1 MSGNRSNRSNH
12 ARLALVVSL
21 AAVLSTAAPAVA
33 QSRFSTARLTDQ
45 PDEFSGAGTRT
56 GHLSQL
62 DSQPHLAKHLT
73 RINQFRTLFRTQ
85 GSLSSQQRDGRPPAQ
100 AAPTPSSALAP
111 VSDPPAT
118 HRAVVPRADR
128 VAEPDVTNLA
138 ILELED
144 SLSARQ
150 YPSRPYPGVGLVVV
164 LKTISA
170 WSETSMIHALKSG
183 AVPIYSQAGE
193 VIGVEDARTGLLLGG
208 RRS

>member
-1 MSGNRSNRSNH
+1 MSDDRSNRSNH

-21 AAVLSTAAPAVA
+21 TAVLFAAAPAAA
-33 QSRFSTARLTDQ
+33 QSGFSTARLTDQ
-45 PDEFSGAGTRT
+45 QDESRGPGTQT
-56 GHLSQL
+56 GHLSPL

-73 RINQFRTLFRTQ
+73 RINRFRTLFRTQ
-85 GSLSSQQRDGRPPAQ
+85 GSPSSRQRDGRPPA
-100 AAPTPSSALAP
+100 PSSPLAP
-111 VSDPPAT
+111 VLDPPAT
-118 HRAVVPRADR
+118 QKVVPRADR
-128 VAEPDVTNLA
+128 VAEPDAANLA

-150 YPSRPYPGVGLVVV
+150 YPSTPYPGVGLVIV

-170 WSETSMIHALKSG
+170 WSETSMIRALKSG

-193 VIGVEDARTGLLLGG
+193 VVGVEDARTGRLLGG